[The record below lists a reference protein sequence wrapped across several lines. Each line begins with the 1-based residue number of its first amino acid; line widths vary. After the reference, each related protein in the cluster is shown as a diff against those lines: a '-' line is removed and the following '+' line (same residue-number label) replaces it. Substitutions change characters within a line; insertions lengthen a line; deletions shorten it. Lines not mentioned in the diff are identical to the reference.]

1 MACFLLLVC
10 NTCIV
15 CTKTKSRSHL
25 LLWKLMRV
33 LIPVLEPVHKNCD
46 IIALVLDTDMNYDSN
61 TVHHI
66 INVITKIQRQ
76 NSYDIIKNCGII
88 YMGYM
93 KATFSSYYK
102 DKHL

>member
-1 MACFLLLVC
+1 
-10 NTCIV
+10 
-15 CTKTKSRSHL
+15 
-25 LLWKLMRV
+25 MRV

-61 TVHHI
+61 TPYNKCYH
-66 INVITKIQRQ
+66 NNTKT

-93 KATFSSYYK
+93 KANLVHIIRINIYNK
-102 DKHL
+102 GKA

>member
-1 MACFLLLVC
+1 
-10 NTCIV
+10 
-15 CTKTKSRSHL
+15 
-25 LLWKLMRV
+25 MRV

-61 TVHHI
+61 TPYNKYSHK
-66 INVITKIQRQ
+66 ITKT
-76 NSYDIIKNCGII
+76 NSYDIIRNCGII

-102 DKHL
+102 DKYL

>member
-1 MACFLLLVC
+1 MKF
-10 NTCIV
+10 
-15 CTKTKSRSHL
+15 
-25 LLWKLMRV
+25 
-33 LIPVLEPVHKNCD
+33 LIPVLDPVHKNCD

-61 TVHHI
+61 TPYNKCFHK
-66 INVITKIQRQ
+66 NTKT

-102 DKHL
+102 DNIHNKGKT

>member
-61 TVHHI
+61 TPY
-66 INVITKIQRQ
+66 NVITKIQRQ
-76 NSYDIIKNCGII
+76 TLMILLRIVGLYIWDI
-88 YMGYM
+88 
-93 KATFSSYYK
+93 
-102 DKHL
+102 